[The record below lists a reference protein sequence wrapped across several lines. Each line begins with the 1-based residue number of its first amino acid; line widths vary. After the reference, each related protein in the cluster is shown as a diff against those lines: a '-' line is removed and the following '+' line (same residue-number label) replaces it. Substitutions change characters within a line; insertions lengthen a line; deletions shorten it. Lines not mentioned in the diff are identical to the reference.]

1 MFRVFL
7 FLHVLSTQSYY
18 CLTSRLFHLPVSI
31 VRYIHPNPNH
41 LTLKGEGG
49 GGGW

>member
-31 VRYIHPNPNH
+31 VRYIHCIMYAYRYSSYH
-41 LTLKGEGG
+41 TS
-49 GGGW
+49 